1 MQANA
6 GGNDSESEQIFLE
19 LEQRHFSLKREHD
32 AVCYERD
39 SIKGNHILILNL
51 NYLETIY

>member
-1 MQANA
+1 MQ
-6 GGNDSESEQIFLE
+6 GDEVDQIYLD

-39 SIKGNHILILNL
+39 AIKGTYYVITLPNEMKYSN
-51 NYLETIY
+51 